1 MKDDERL
8 YAHGDDDGSE
18 LVLSERGSDLAR
30 FYELAY
36 RIGDHWLSVHA
47 HLKRALSL
55 LRAAESIFRER
66 IETEHPDNDVLS
78 TIEMASLFPY
88 FEERYEKLRPI
99 LDEILQILEMDGL
112 PTVFPVDVDT
122 PQHYLRRNYSLIM
135 AHLVRDR
142 IERTQRQLLPLR
154 LFDLCMRSS
163 EEPDLDEVVGLY
175 QSGDDDEE

>member
-1 MKDDERL
+1 MRDDRQFHCYGEE
-8 YAHGDDDGSE
+8 DESPF
-18 LVLSERGSDLAR
+18 VLSERGSDLAR

-36 RIGDHWLSVHA
+36 QIGDHWLSAHA

-55 LRAAESIFRER
+55 LRAAEAIFRER
-66 IETEHPDNDVLS
+66 IETEHPDNDVLA

-88 FEERYEKLRPI
+88 FEERYNKLRLT

-112 PTVFPVDVDT
+112 PTVFPVDLDT

-142 IERTQRQLLPLR
+142 IERTQRQLFPLR
-154 LFDLCMRSS
+154 LFDLCMRNT
-163 EEPDLDEVVGLY
+163 EEPDLDEVVSLY
-175 QSGDDDEE
+175 QSGDDDEK

>member
-1 MKDDERL
+1 MRNDEQF
-8 YAHGDDDGSE
+8 YEHEEDNDVPF
-18 LVLSERGSDLAR
+18 VLSERGSDLAR

-36 RIGDHWLSVHA
+36 QLGDHWLSAHA

-55 LRAAESIFRER
+55 LRAAEAIFRER
-66 IETEHPDNDVLS
+66 IETEHPDNDILA

-88 FEERYEKLRPI
+88 FEERYNKLRSI
-99 LDEILQILEMDGL
+99 LDEILQILEMNDL
-112 PTVFPVDVDT
+112 PTVFPVDVNT

-142 IERTQRQLLPLR
+142 MERTQRQLLPFR

-163 EEPDLDEVVGLY
+163 EEPHLDDVVGLY
-175 QSGDDDEE
+175 QSGDDDEK

>member
-1 MKDDERL
+1 MRDNKQFHYYEKDDDEPF
-8 YAHGDDDGSE
+8 
-18 LVLSERGSDLAR
+18 VLSERGSDLAR

-36 RIGDHWLSVHA
+36 RIGDHWLSAHV

-66 IETEHPDNDVLS
+66 TETEHPDNDVLA

-88 FEERYEKLRPI
+88 FEERYDKLRLI
-99 LDEILQILEMDGL
+99 LDDILQILKMDDL
-112 PTVFPVDVDT
+112 PTVFAVDADT
-122 PQHYLRRNYSLIM
+122 PQHCLRRNYSLIM
-135 AHLVRDR
+135 MHLVRDR

-154 LFDLCMRSS
+154 LFDLCMRNS

-175 QSGDDDEE
+175 QSGDDDEK